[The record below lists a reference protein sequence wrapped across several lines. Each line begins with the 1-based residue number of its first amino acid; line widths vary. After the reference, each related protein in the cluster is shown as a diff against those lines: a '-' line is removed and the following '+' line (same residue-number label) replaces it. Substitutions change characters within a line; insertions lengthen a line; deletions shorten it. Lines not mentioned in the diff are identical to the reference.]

1 MADLANLIDWEKGAI
16 DGSFSPR
23 KKSGLYKFEGFVKNV
38 KGKKNSLRTGLK
50 PSKPFSIMVEMKV
63 FNFWS
68 LCVCKNPPFMLLPL
82 YSVKKVGSSSFT
94 VQYLAGL
101 EIKPVRTVL
110 KSSGIH
116 RLLVIFRAYVMT
128 YNFQTFF
135 LPQYIKLC
143 KVFMSILFNF
153 WKSYFI

>member
-1 MADLANLIDWEKGAI
+1 MTTWYLWAWKTNHFIFSVAGAFSRILGYRSLSCGSQKWEVFGMIYLLRIYRFFAKKPPKR
-16 DGSFSPR
+16 FSR
-23 KKSGLYKFEGFVKNV
+23 
-38 KGKKNSLRTGLK
+38 
-50 PSKPFSIMVEMKV
+50 SIFFCHFAKL
-63 FNFWS
+63 S
-68 LCVCKNPPFMLLPL
+68 IPKTQLCLVA
-82 YSVKKVGSSSFT
+82 T

-116 RLLVIFRAYVMT
+116 RLLVSFRAYLMT